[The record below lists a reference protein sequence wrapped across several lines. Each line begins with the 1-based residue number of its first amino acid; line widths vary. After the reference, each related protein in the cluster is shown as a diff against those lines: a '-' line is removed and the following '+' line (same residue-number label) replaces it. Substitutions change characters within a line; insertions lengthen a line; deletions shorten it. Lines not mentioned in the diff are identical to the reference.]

1 MLSEN
6 VVVGPIMEKNANYIP
21 ELVQIACKFDSRI
34 EILFDNKRVNVKSI
48 MGIMALYFSGG
59 ESITIQADGADE
71 VDAVKAINEF
81 LV

>member
-21 ELVQIACKFDSRI
+21 ELVQIACKYESRV
-34 EILFDNKRVNVKSI
+34 EIAFNNKCVNVKSI
-48 MGIMALYFSGG
+48 MGIMALSFSGG
-59 ESITIQADGADE
+59 ENVTVQADGADE
-71 VDAVKAINEF
+71 VDAVKTIKEF